1 MVKIANN
8 SIISNWLKKKNWSLY
23 KHQLEVLSKSS
34 NGQDVLLI
42 SPTGTGKTLA
52 GFLPSLVDCT
62 LEKIRSQKIHTLY
75 ISPLKSLA
83 YDVERN
89 LLKPIKAMGLGLN
102 VQSRTGDTSFNKK
115 KIQLTKPPQILATTI
130 ESFALL
136 MSEKDFAKYFED
148 LKYIIIDEVH
158 SLTNTKRGELLA
170 LNIGRLKSLNK
181 DVKLTLLSATV
192 AEPKSTLRYFCPDG
206 AVIVKAKVKKILK
219 VKILNISK
227 RLPLSGH
234 MVEHS
239 TKEIYKI
246 ISKKKC
252 IIFVN
257 TRAQAELLYQNLWKL
272 NSSNIKI
279 ALHHGS
285 LERNLRI
292 NVEHR
297 MSCGEIDCIVATSS
311 LDMGLDW
318 SNVEMVIQV
327 GAPKGVT
334 RLIQRIGRSNHTSEG
349 VSQAILVPTNMFE
362 FIECSA
368 ALEAIERED
377 LDISHDRTGS
387 IDVLAQHVM
396 GVACSSKF
404 DVNKLYNNIKKVWP
418 YRHLQEEKFLRVIEF
433 LKNGGYSLKK
443 YQQFSKLKEFSPG
456 KYTISSERFIKQ
468 YKLNVGTIIESQMLN
483 VKLNNKKLGS
493 IEDWFVQKLSPG
505 DSFLFGGKVLQFISI
520 DLNVVRVK
528 ISSSKKPK
536 IPSYTGGRMPLSTQ
550 LSERVKKILNNEYDW
565 RFFPQ
570 EIKDWL
576 NLQKY
581 RSIIPPTKGLLVEC
595 FPRKFKNKSIE
606 IYYIFYTF
614 EGKNANQTLG
624 FVISKIFE
632 SLGIKA
638 LGFVCTDYAL
648 AIWVNKKVKSIK
660 QIFEYENFIKNIYEW
675 LDDSSLFKRNFRKVA
690 IISGLMDKGYPNQTK
705 RFNQVLINSDLI
717 YSVLKKYEKDHILFE
732 ATVEESKRD
741 LTDLDRIEKYI
752 KNIKNNIIIN
762 HLSRPSPL
770 SAPLILEIN
779 HEVLNKNIRD
789 DYYLKK
795 IETDLL
801 SELKQDEKDN
811 IS

>member
-1 MVKIANN
+1 MIKIANN

-23 KHQLEVLSKSS
+23 KHQLEVLNKSS
-34 NGQDVLLI
+34 NGQNVLLI

-52 GFLPSLVDCT
+52 GFLPSLVDYT
-62 LEKIRSQKIHTLY
+62 LEKIRSQKVHTLY

-89 LLKPIKAMGLGLN
+89 LLKPIKTMGLGLN
-102 VQSRTGDTSFNKK
+102 VQSRTGDTSYKK
-115 KIQLTKPPQILATTI
+115 KKNQLTKPPQILATTI

-170 LNIGRLKSLNK
+170 LNIGRLKSFNK

-192 AEPKSTLRYFCPDG
+192 AEPESTFRYFCPDG
-206 AVIVKAKVKKILK
+206 AVVVKAKVKKILNL
-219 VKILNISK
+219 KILNISK

-272 NSSNIKI
+272 NFSNIKI

-292 NVEHR
+292 NVEHK

-334 RLIQRIGRSNHTSEG
+334 RLIQRIGRSNHTSDG

-368 ALEAIERED
+368 ALDAIKRED
-377 LDISHDRTGS
+377 LEISHERVGS

-396 GVACSSKF
+396 GIACSSEF
-404 DVNKLYNNIKKVWP
+404 DVNKLYNNIRKVWP
-418 YRHLQEEKFLRVIEF
+418 YRHLQKEKFLRVIEF

-443 YQQFSKLKEFSPG
+443 YQQFSKLKEFLPG
-456 KYTISSERFIKQ
+456 KYTISSDKFIKQ
-468 YKLNVGTIIESQMLN
+468 YKLNVGTIIESQMLH

-520 DLNVVRVK
+520 DLNIVRVK
-528 ISSSKKPK
+528 ISSSKNPK
-536 IPSYTGGRMPLSTQ
+536 IPSYAGGRMPLSTQ
-550 LSERVKKILNNEYDW
+550 LSERVKKILNNEYEW
-565 RFFPQ
+565 RLFPQ
-570 EIKDWL
+570 EIIDWL
-576 NLQKY
+576 NLQKEK
-581 RSIIPPTKGLLVEC
+581 SVIPPTKGLLIEC

-660 QIFEYENFIKNIYEW
+660 QIFEYEKFIKNIYDW
-675 LDDSSLFKRNFRKVA
+675 LDDSSLFKRNFRRVA
-690 IISGLMDKGYPNQTK
+690 IISGLMDRGYPNQTK
-705 RFNQVLINSDLI
+705 RLNQVLINSDLI
-717 YSVLKKYEKDHILFE
+717 YGVLKKYEKDHILFE

-741 LTDLDRIEKYI
+741 LIDLERIEKYI

-762 HLSRPSPL
+762 YLSRPSPL
-770 SAPLILEIN
+770 SVPLILEIN
-779 HEVLNKNIRD
+779 HEVLNKRIRD

-795 IETDLL
+795 LETDLL
-801 SELKQDEKDN
+801 SELNQDEKDN

>member
-34 NGQDVLLI
+34 NGQNVLLI

-62 LEKIRSQKIHTLY
+62 LEKIRSQKVHTLY

-136 MSEKDFAKYFED
+136 MSEKDCAKYFED

-456 KYTISSERFIKQ
+456 KYTISSEKFIKQ

-570 EIKDWL
+570 EIIDWL

>member
-34 NGQDVLLI
+34 NGQNVLLI

-62 LEKIRSQKIHTLY
+62 LEKIRSQKVHTLY

-115 KIQLTKPPQILATTI
+115 KNQLTKPPQILATTI

-362 FIECSA
+362 FIECYA
-368 ALEAIERED
+368 ALEAIQIED
-377 LDISHDRTGS
+377 LDISHERPGS

-396 GVACSSKF
+396 GVACSSEF

-456 KYTISSERFIKQ
+456 KYTISSEKFIKQ

-570 EIKDWL
+570 EIIDWL

-648 AIWVNKKVKSIK
+648 AVWVNKKVKSIK
-660 QIFEYENFIKNIYEW
+660 QIFEYEKFIKNIYDW
-675 LDDSSLFKRNFRKVA
+675 LDDSSLFKRNFRKVS

-770 SAPLILEIN
+770 SVPLILEIN
-779 HEVLNKNIRD
+779 HEVLNRNIRD

>member
-8 SIISNWLKKKNWSLY
+8 SIISNWLKKKKWSLY
-23 KHQLEVLSKSS
+23 KHQLDVLNKSS
-34 NGQDVLLI
+34 NGQNVFLI

-52 GFLPSLVDCT
+52 GFLPT
-62 LEKIRSQKIHTLY
+62 LFEYTLKKIRSQKVHTLY

-89 LLKPIKAMGLGLN
+89 LLKPIQAMSLELN

-115 KIQLTKPPQILATTI
+115 KNQLIQPPQILATTI

-136 MSEKDFAKYFED
+136 MSEKNFAKYFED

-170 LNIGRLKSLNK
+170 LNVGRLKSLNK
-181 DVKLTLLSATV
+181 DIKLTLLSATV
-192 AEPKSTLRYFCPDG
+192 AEPKFTFRYFCPDG
-206 AVIVKAKVKKILK
+206 GVIVKAKAKKILK

-285 LERNLRI
+285 LERNLRM

-334 RLIQRIGRSNHTSEG
+334 RLIQRIGRSNHTHDG

-377 LDISHDRTGS
+377 LDISDERPGS
-387 IDVLAQHVM
+387 IDVLAQHIM
-396 GVACSSKF
+396 GIACSGEF
-404 DVNKLYNNIKKVWP
+404 DVNKLYNHIKKVWP
-418 YRHLQEEKFLRVIEF
+418 YRHLQKDKFLRIIEF

-456 KYTISSERFIKQ
+456 KYTISSEKFIKQ
-468 YKLNVGTIIESQMLN
+468 YKLNVGTIIESQMLY
-483 VKLNNKKLGS
+483 VKLNNKKLGR

-520 DLNVVRVK
+520 DLNIVRVK
-528 ISSSKKPK
+528 ISSSKKAK
-536 IPSYTGGRMPLSTQ
+536 IPSYAGGRMPLSTQ
-550 LSERVKKILNNEYDW
+550 LSQRVKKILNKESDW

-570 EIKDWL
+570 EIIDWL

-581 RSIIPPTKGLLVEC
+581 KSVIPPTKGLLVEC

-632 SLGIKA
+632 SQGIKA

-648 AIWVNKKVKSIK
+648 AIWANKKVKSIN
-660 QIFEYENFIKNIYEW
+660 QIFEYEKFIKNIYDW

-690 IISGLMDKGYPNQTK
+690 IISGLMDRGYPTQTK
-705 RFNQVLINSDLI
+705 RLNQVLINSDLI
-717 YSVLKKYEKDHILFE
+717 YGVLKKYEKDHILFE

-741 LTDLDRIEKYI
+741 LIDLDRIEKYI

-762 HLSRPSPL
+762 YLPRPSPL
-770 SAPLILEIN
+770 SVPLILEIN
-779 HEVLNKNIRD
+779 HEVLDKNKRD

-795 IETDLL
+795 LETDLL
-801 SELKQDEKDN
+801 SEL
-811 IS
+811 

>member
-34 NGQDVLLI
+34 NGQNVLLI

-362 FIECSA
+362 FIECYA
-368 ALEAIERED
+368 ALEAIQIED
-377 LDISHDRTGS
+377 LDISHERPGS

-396 GVACSSKF
+396 GVACSSEF
-404 DVNKLYNNIKKVWP
+404 DVNKLYKNIKKVWP